1 MACDSILVHLDSG
14 RQATQRLALAGRLA
28 VTHGC
33 PLIGLYAGFVPEPAW
48 CYRIENAQR
57 YFEEDMAR
65 REAVREAVRGH
76 FLAKTD
82 ALPVAAEWR
91 VPERTS
97 VASTLREARE
107 AGLLV
112 AAQYDADSGDGTDR
126 RQLLEA
132 LLLESGRPTLVVPS
146 SGTFDTLGTR
156 VVVAWNGSREAARA
170 LHDAIP
176 FLVGARAHIL
186 CAHAAAEYTRPDAT
200 PVTHAVRLLER
211 HGVAPEIEHG
221 PGGSDMTVGELILT
235 RASDFGADLVVMG
248 AYGHG
253 RMRERVLGGVTRTL
267 LECMTVPVMFS
278 R

>member
-33 PLIGLYAGFVPEPAW
+33 PLIGFYAGFVPEPAW
-48 CYRIENAQR
+48 CYRMENAQR

-65 REAVREAVRGH
+65 REAAREAVRGH
-76 FLAKTD
+76 FLARTD
-82 ALPVAAEWR
+82 GLPVVAEWR
-91 VPERTS
+91 VPERVS
-97 VASTLREARE
+97 VASALREARE

-112 AAQYDADSGDGTDR
+112 AAQFDADNSYGVDG
-126 RQLLEA
+126 RQLLAA

-146 SGTFDTLGTR
+146 SGVFQTLGTR

-170 LHDAIP
+170 LHDAAP
-176 FLVGARAHIL
+176 FMVGARAHVL
-186 CAHAAAEYTRPDAT
+186 CAHTPAEYVRPDAT
-200 PVTHAVRLLER
+200 PVEHAARVLER
-211 HGVAPEIEHG
+211 HGVSVEIEHG
-221 PGGSDMTVGELILT
+221 PGGADMTVGELILS

-267 LECMTVPVMFS
+267 LESMTVPVMFS

>member
-1 MACDSILVHLDSG
+1 MSCDSILVHLDSG

-28 VTHGC
+28 VRHGC

-48 CYRIENAQR
+48 CYRMENAQR

-76 FLAKTD
+76 FLARAD
-82 ALPVAAEWR
+82 LLPVAAEWR
-91 VPERTS
+91 VPERAS
-97 VASTLREARE
+97 VASALREARD

-112 AAQYDADSGDGTDR
+112 AAQYDADSEDGTDGK
-126 RQLLEA
+126 QLLEA

-146 SGTFDTLGTR
+146 SGTFETLGTR
-156 VVVAWNGSREAARA
+156 AVVAWNGSREAARA

-176 FLVGARAHIL
+176 FLAGARVHIL
-186 CAHAAAEYTRPDAT
+186 CAHTATENARPDAT
-200 PVTHAVRLLER
+200 PVAHAAQLLER
-211 HGVAPEIEHG
+211 HGAAVEIEHG
-221 PGGSDMTVGELILT
+221 PGGTDMRVGELILT

-248 AYGHG
+248 AFGHG

-267 LECMTVPVMFS
+267 LDSMTVPVMFS